1 MKSNI
6 FYLIIFLNQLVLGQ
20 EYFPTNTG
28 VKAEDDT
35 YKAIT
40 NVIIHS
46 NSNEIIESNS
56 ILIHKG
62 KIVAI
67 GKNIPIPKNTR
78 IYK

>member
-28 VKAEDDT
+28 VKTEKDT

-40 NVIIHS
+40 NVTIHS
-46 NSNEIIESNS
+46 NSNEITESNS

-67 GKNIPIPKNTR
+67 GKNIPIPKNAR
-78 IYK
+78 IYN